1 MTIPAG
7 CYVFFDR
14 RHHGKTWPLVMGLV
28 IGCGIECC
36 QFLINLIFGVERF
49 ADIDDIITNFLGV
62 QIGFAATWLLNK
74 TALQHWFDE
83 LQL

>member
-1 MTIPAG
+1 MTVPAG
-7 CYVFFDR
+7 CYIFFDR
-14 RHHGKTWPLVMGLV
+14 HHHGKTWPLLIGLS
-28 IGCGIECC
+28 IGCGIEIT

-62 QIGFAATWLLNK
+62 QIGFTITWLFNK
-74 TALQHWFDE
+74 TPLRSWFDE